1 VVQCENGYVTVSESG
16 NANIFDNDNK
26 KIKGLANGGNG
37 SHRANFVKAVQ
48 SRKVLVGVIEECHSS
63 SALCHLGNLSYLVG
77 AEKSNPEVT
86 EAIKAS
92 APAAEAFGRLLDH
105 LKMNDVDVAGTRT
118 VLGPLL
124 TIDAK
129 TEMFTGGDAAVVK
142 AANAHPLR
150 KRVGRG
156 AFAIA
161 QMA

>member
-1 VVQCENGYVTVSESG
+1 
-16 NANIFDNDNK
+16 
-26 KIKGLANGGNG
+26 
-37 SHRANFVKAVQ
+37 
-48 SRKVLVGVIEECHSS
+48 
-63 SALCHLGNLSYLVG
+63 
-77 AEKSNPEVT
+77 
-86 EAIKAS
+86 
-92 APAAEAFGRLLDH
+92 
-105 LKMNDVDVAGTRT
+105 MNDVDVAGTRT